1 MFLLKQLLNKWRV
14 SKKKGVGNGEPASI
28 TLVVECCCL
37 FSTFGDN
44 AAIAEFTVRK
54 LQAI

>member
-1 MFLLKQLLNKWRV
+1 MFLIKKLPNKWRV
-14 SKKKGVGNGEPASI
+14 SKKKGVGNGEPTSI
-28 TLVVECCCL
+28 TLVGEYYCL
-37 FSTFGDN
+37 FSTFVDN